1 MCLTDIFTD
10 LFHQI
15 RNQYGLFKQ
24 VGSIPY
30 IYIGT
35 FPLVTIRFRRI
46 TAVTDRIF
54 TPIDQN
60 IRTHIQACAGT
71 GQREIKLIGK
81 QFELPGTLKKR
92 RLRIFILRK
101 QTQILLTRAKQYT
114 CQQKTY

>member
-1 MCLTDIFTD
+1 MCLADIFTD
-10 LFHQI
+10 LFRQI
-15 RNQYGLFKQ
+15 RNQYGFFKH

-35 FPLVTIRFRRI
+35 FPLVAVRFRRI
-46 TAVTDRIF
+46 TTVTNRIL

-60 IRTHIQACAGT
+60 IRTHIQADTGS
-71 GQREIKLIGK
+71 GQRKIKLIGK